1 MAEKSEKKSETA
13 PEATESKPLSRRKLQ
28 RRLAEVTE
36 EYRMIGPEAG
46 QGNSAALNRRS
57 ELSREM
63 RSLSDQLHQAEE
75 DVEIQVPR
83 STTGH
88 PFRINDK
95 EYRPGRH
102 TVKATVAQVLL
113 EMIDKN
119 RESELNRLRQNGE
132 TVDLGAIGDKAS
144 MSTGR
149 EL

>member
-1 MAEKSEKKSETA
+1 MAEKAEKRPETV
-13 PEATESKPLSRRKLQ
+13 TEETRPMSRKKLQ

-36 EYRMIGPEAG
+36 EYRMIGPEANA
-46 QGNSAALNRRS
+46 GNSAALNRRS

-63 RSLSDQLHQAEE
+63 RSLSDQLHLGEE
-75 DVEIQVPR
+75 DVEVQVPR

-88 PFRINDK
+88 PFRINDR
-95 EYRPGRH
+95 EFRPGRH
-102 TVKATVAQVLL
+102 NVKASVAQVLL

-144 MSTGR
+144 MSTGM